1 MTDNPL
7 SNPSF
12 TKLFVAQII
21 ALVGTGLSTVALS
34 LLAYDMAGGRAGT
47 VLGIALAFKMI
58 AYVFF
63 APIIGGIV
71 HRVSRKSFLIT
82 MDALRA
88 LIVLLMP
95 FVSEIWHIY
104 VLIFLL
110 NLFSAGFKPVFQA
123 VIPDIL
129 NNDEQFGKA
138 LAYSRVAYDLENI
151 LSPTLA
157 GIGLLFFTYTS
168 LFVFNSV
175 AFIISA
181 LIIIITLLPKPKPV
195 ERSGN
200 FIDEIT
206 YGVVSYFKTPR
217 LRSLLVL
224 YIGIAVGSS
233 MVIVNTVIY
242 VKEYLMLP
250 DTTLALFFACSGLG
264 SMFMA
269 FTYPLLAKKFND
281 KTIIQLGILALS
293 ISLFLMSYEPSFI
306 FALINW
312 FLIGTGLSL
321 SQIPAGKIVNM
332 SANPND
338 RTAYFSAQFSL
349 SHMCWLIG
357 YLAAGQL
364 VYIFG
369 FSFTAI
375 FFACIV
381 SICLIYSVLF
391 WPNEDEDNILIHT
404 HTKLSHQH
412 THDHDD
418 HHQHMHRDNSEDA
431 IHSHEHSHEEITH
444 KHPFHIDIHH
454 QNWPSK

>member
-129 NNDEQFGKA
+129 NNDEQYGKA

-157 GIGLLFFTYTS
+157 GIGLLFFTYTG

-206 YGVVSYFKTPR
+206 YGVISYFKTPR

-264 SMFMA
+264 SMLMA

-364 VYIFG
+364 VYVFG
-369 FSFTAI
+369 FSFTAV

-412 THDHDD
+412 SHDHDD
-418 HHQHMHRDNSEDA
+418 HHQHMHTDNSEND
-431 IHSHEHSHEEITH
+431 IHSPEHSHDEITH

-454 QNWPSK
+454 QDWPSK

>member
-82 MDALRA
+82 MDVLRA

-129 NNDEQFGKA
+129 NNDEQYGKA

-157 GIGLLFFTYTS
+157 GIGLLFFTYTG

-175 AFIISA
+175 AFVISA

-206 YGVVSYFKTPR
+206 YGIVSYFKTPR

-269 FTYPLLAKKFND
+269 FTYPVIAKQLND
-281 KTIIQLGILALS
+281 KSIIQLGILTLS
-293 ISLFLMSYEPSFI
+293 ISLFFMSYEPSFN

-391 WPNEDEDNILIHT
+391 WPNEDEENILIHT
-404 HTKLSHQH
+404 HTSLTHQH

-418 HHQHMHRDNSEDA
+418 HHQHMHTDNSEND
-431 IHSHEHSHEEITH
+431 IHSHEHSHDEITH

>member
-1 MTDNPL
+1 MTNNPL

-12 TKLFVAQII
+12 SKLFAAQII

-47 VLGIALAFKMI
+47 VLGIALAFKMV

-71 HRVSRKSFLIT
+71 HRISRKVFLIS
-82 MDALRA
+82 MDVLRA
-88 LIVLLMP
+88 IIVLLMP

-129 NNDEQFGKA
+129 NNDEQYGKA

-157 GIGLLFFTYTS
+157 GIGLLFFTYS
-168 LFVFNSV
+168 GLFVFNSV
-175 AFIISA
+175 AFVISA

-200 FIDEIT
+200 FVDEIT
-206 YGVVSYFKTPR
+206 YGVISYFKTPR

-242 VKEYLMLP
+242 VKDYLMLP

-264 SMFMA
+264 SMLMA
-269 FTYPLLAKKFND
+269 FTYPVIAKKFDD
-281 KTIIQLGILALS
+281 KTVIQIGILTLA
-293 ISLFLMSYEPSFI
+293 ISLFLMSYEPTFSS
-306 FALINW
+306 ALINW
-312 FLIGTGLSL
+312 FLIGAGLSL

-349 SHMCWLIG
+349 SHLCWLIG

-369 FSFTAI
+369 FSYPAV

-391 WPNEDEDNILIHT
+391 WPNEEEENILTHT
-404 HTKLSHQH
+404 HTNLTHQH
-412 THDHDD
+412 THKHDD
-418 HHQHMHRDNSEDA
+418 HHQHQHTGSLDDNN
-431 IHSHEHSHEEITH
+431 HSHEHNHDKITH

-454 QNWPSK
+454 QNWPSN